1 MGILI
6 RVTIA
11 VAISTLIYYR
21 IGQDHLFDIAQNG
34 SSGPFTEVIALLVG
48 IVPVALAIIE
58 LGTILW
64 VIAGG
69 VQRERAVM
77 RGPRR

>member
-6 RVTIA
+6 RVTIG
-11 VAISTLIYYR
+11 VAIATLIYYR
-21 IGQDHLFDIAQNG
+21 VGQDHLFDIAQSNP
-34 SSGPFTEVIALLVG
+34 GPFTEIIGLLVG
-48 IVPVALAIIE
+48 IVPIALALIE
-58 LGTILW
+58 LGTVLW